1 MALRHYGLALTGLR
15 SAFATGT
22 TNLESIALA
31 SMILACAEIMTQ
43 HEENALNHFLGAVQI
58 VYNTSARADG
68 RELSSEITSIKDE
81 LVKVD
86 ILIGS
91 YGLTQTPQI
100 ARFEGYGGNEPSD
113 HVFREPHLASNAA
126 MHCLYRSR
134 QFIDAA
140 SKVRYVYPGWKDHD
154 SALCDAQLAMVA
166 QCQTVR
172 DGLAGL
178 AERLQAECASMKP
191 SPKDDEVLADIYG
204 LRTQITTTLIFVLC
218 IHDPFQ
224 TVYDEHYA
232 LFQSIISD
240 AAASSRLRRRARAS
254 ALKRFS
260 TRPGVVS
267 PLFFVSMKSRDS
279 SIRSLAMTVLKE
291 QGREGPCDGH
301 IMAAIGARIAALE
314 SPQVTQSDGE
324 QVQACDVLEEMRI
337 HGHGVYPERV
347 ASDGRRVLD
356 IEFSRPNPPLAQGWG
371 TLDYADLKNWIIWR
385 ETVEI

>member
-1 MALRHYGLALTGLR
+1 
-15 SAFATGT
+15 
-22 TNLESIALA
+22 
-31 SMILACAEIMTQ
+31 MILSCAEIMTQ

-58 VYNTSARADG
+58 VYKTSAQADG
-68 RELSSEITSIKDE
+68 KEPSTEISTIKDE

-91 YGLTQTPQI
+91 YGLAQTPQI

-140 SKVRYVYPGWKDHD
+140 SKVRYVYPGWKDRD
-154 SALCDAQLAMVA
+154 SAMCDAQSAMAA
-166 QCQTVR
+166 QCHTIR

-178 AERLQAECASMKP
+178 AERLQAESAAAKS

-204 LRTQITTTLIFVLC
+204 LRTQITTTVIFVLC

-224 TVYDEHYA
+224 TAYDEQHA

-267 PLFFVSMKSRDS
+267 PLFFVSMKCRDP
-279 SIRSLAMTVLKE
+279 SIRSLATTMLKE
-291 QGREGPCDGH
+291 QGREGPSDGH
-301 IMAAIGARIAALE
+301 IMAAIGARIAEME
-314 SPQVTQSDGE
+314 SPQPTGREGE
-324 QVQACDVLEEMRI
+324 SLRACDVLEGLRI
-337 HGHGVYPERV
+337 HGHGVYPGRPMSV
-347 ASDGRRVLD
+347 GRRVLD
-356 IEFSRPNPPLAQGWG
+356 VEFSRPNPPLAQGWG
-371 TLDYADLKNWIIWR
+371 TLDYTDMSNWIVWK
-385 ETVEI
+385 EPVEL